1 MTDDQLSDSAAII
14 AYQDVT
20 LAELRSLFDQMD
32 FDLGDIL
39 EREARITDAL
49 DSVDS
54 EFDAARARLA
64 AMGITAPA
72 AVRQKDDAAVVAEHA
87 PRRARYD
94 VPLVPVEADFD
105 RLVNLAEARLD
116 QLGIDLTKDPLQQV
130 LPDSEIARS
139 LRAYSDE
146 HGDISWDKA
155 DWGVVIGAGLLA
167 TLLDIVLVRIP
178 KDTTFLA
185 NEYKG
190 SPVTKWLKDSD
201 RADKIQQSFKKHEKR
216 AKVSWDANT
225 TKATGGQVS
234 GMRPGTHRLQSLGHD
249 PVLGFLVGVADTMR
263 GTGTYIDKAGKL
275 IQVATDYDP
284 VGLIEALITQVRH
297 LLSDVATPAGLQ
309 PPLFTML
316 QLGQIQSPFALGPS
330 GIKVPWTDVARYM
343 YTNGYD
349 LRHFFTMGIT
359 PGVVEMSIRG
369 YWYLNSFT
377 TDGTKAQRKLESAK
391 LKSMLLLGHGI
402 ATSGTLLKT
411 GLFYGM
417 NPLALNYSQILAMA
431 PATIAWFNEAV
442 ARDRRINQ
450 ALEKE
455 WRALLT
461 DSTGQS
467 RAFDSPPPEPAP
479 DPGGE

>member
-155 DWGVVIGAGLLA
+155 DWGGRNRCWAAG
-167 TLLDIVLVRIP
+167 
-178 KDTTFLA
+178 
-185 NEYKG
+185 
-190 SPVTKWLKDSD
+190 
-201 RADKIQQSFKKHEKR
+201 
-216 AKVSWDANT
+216 DAP
-225 TKATGGQVS
+225 
-234 GMRPGTHRLQSLGHD
+234 RHCPGPHPQGH
-249 PVLGFLVGVADTMR
+249 
-263 GTGTYIDKAGKL
+263 
-275 IQVATDYDP
+275 
-284 VGLIEALITQVRH
+284 H
-297 LLSDVATPAGLQ
+297 LP
-309 PPLFTML
+309 
-316 QLGQIQSPFALGPS
+316 
-330 GIKVPWTDVARYM
+330 R
-343 YTNGYD
+343 
-349 LRHFFTMGIT
+349 
-359 PGVVEMSIRG
+359 
-369 YWYLNSFT
+369 
-377 TDGTKAQRKLESAK
+377 
-391 LKSMLLLGHGI
+391 
-402 ATSGTLLKT
+402 
-411 GLFYGM
+411 
-417 NPLALNYSQILAMA
+417 
-431 PATIAWFNEAV
+431 
-442 ARDRRINQ
+442 
-450 ALEKE
+450 
-455 WRALLT
+455 
-461 DSTGQS
+461 
-467 RAFDSPPPEPAP
+467 
-479 DPGGE
+479 